1 MLCPTRTEGKLDF
14 RPDCCPTMEDAMM
27 MISMIP
33 RALLAL
39 VTSVGFAGA
48 IGAPAAPERASISG
62 VAQMK
67 YSVQHALPREQNAS
81 PVLLLDEAAGTN
93 RNTGST
99 DYMQGASVINREIA
113 NLVQGNGPHSGY
125 ITLAR
130 GSDTTVSQ
138 WQGNVVTTPGANGQ
152 PSTRFEGKWTMMRGT
167 GKYAGITGSGTYE
180 GQILSQSA
188 YTLTWKGDIEVN
200 QRASR

>member
-1 MLCPTRTEGKLDF
+1 MLCLIRTEDKLNS
-14 RPDCCPTMEDAMM
+14 RPACCPTMEDAMM

-39 VTSVGFAGA
+39 VTSVGFADALGA
-48 IGAPAAPERASISG
+48 QAASARTSISG

-67 YSVQHALPREQNAS
+67 YSVQHALPAEQNAS
-81 PVLLLDEAAGTN
+81 PVLFLAEAAGTN

-125 ITLAR
+125 IMLAK

-138 WQGNVVTTPGANGQ
+138 WQGNVITTPGANGP

-188 YTLTWKGDIEVN
+188 YTVTWKGDVELN
-200 QRASR
+200 QRALR

>member
-1 MLCPTRTEGKLDF
+1 MLCLTRTEGKLDSLL
-14 RPDCCPTMEDAMM
+14 DCSPTMEDAKM

-39 VTSVGFAGA
+39 VTSVGLAGA
-48 IGAPAAPERASISG
+48 IGAPMASAKSSISG

-67 YSVQHALPREQNAS
+67 YSVQHALPSKQNAS

-93 RNTGST
+93 RNTGNT

-125 ITLAR
+125 ITLAT

-138 WQGNVVTTPGANGQ
+138 WQGNVVTTLGAQGQ
-152 PSTRFEGKWTMMRGT
+152 PFTRFEGKWIMMRGT

-180 GQILSQSA
+180 GQMLSQSA
-188 YTLTWKGDIEVN
+188 YTLTWKGDVELN

>member
-1 MLCPTRTEGKLDF
+1 MT
-14 RPDCCPTMEDAMM
+14 
-27 MISMIP
+27 ISMIP
-33 RALLAL
+33 LAVLTLL
-39 VTSVGFAGA
+39 TSAGFAGA
-48 IGAPAAPERASISG
+48 IGTRVAPTRAIISG

-67 YSVQHALPREQNAS
+67 YSVQHALPPAQNAS
-81 PVLLLDEAAGTN
+81 PVLLLDEAAGIN

-125 ITLAR
+125 ITLAN

-138 WQGNVVTTPGANGQ
+138 WQGNVVTTLGANSQ
-152 PSTRFEGKWTMMRGT
+152 PSTSFKGKWTMMRGT

-180 GQILSQSA
+180 GQILSLSD
-188 YTLTWKGDIEVN
+188 YTLTWKGDVELN